1 MGFVTTTGKQATLS
15 LTLSLTLTLTLTLIR
30 TLTPNQVSDAFE
42 EVEVSGTRASGIN
55 LRFAQ

>member
-1 MGFVTTTGKQATLS
+1 MTATGKQATLT
-15 LTLSLTLTLTLTLIR
+15 LTITLSLTLSLTLTLIR

>member
-1 MGFVTTTGKQATLS
+1 
-15 LTLSLTLTLTLTLIR
+15 
-30 TLTPNQVSDAFE
+30 VSDAFE